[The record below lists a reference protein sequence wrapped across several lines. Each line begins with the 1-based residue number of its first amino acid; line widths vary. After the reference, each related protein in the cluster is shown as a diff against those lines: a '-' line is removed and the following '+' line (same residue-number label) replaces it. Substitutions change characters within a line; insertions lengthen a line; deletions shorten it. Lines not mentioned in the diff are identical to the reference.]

1 MPVATSRLS
10 FPRPHPRREHLF
22 QHIKIGMPLLLKFRR
37 LQTVR
42 RCDCQCADV
51 LLSQLPDV
59 ETNIFLCD
67 KDSPISAINDAV
79 ILLKTRKARERRC
92 RGATRALHLLRD
104 RRFRAHV
111 ATGAVVS
118 RRNLSISAIE
128 NRGLRS
134 ALDGRRR
141 PRFTRRSIVAGLMF
155 NASAASTRVSASFGA
170 SNRIRCSFMPRRYA
184 PRHIRNTERITTL
197 YD

>member
-22 QHIKIGMPLLLKFRR
+22 QHIKIRMPLLLKLRR
-37 LQTVR
+37 LQTVG

-67 KDSPISAINDAV
+67 KDSPISAINDSV
-79 ILLKTRKARERRC
+79 ILLKTRKARLRRS
-92 RGATRALHLLRD
+92 APQPALSQLLRSSSAFD
-104 RRFRAHV
+104 HTPTA
-111 ATGAVVS
+111 AVVS

-128 NRGLRS
+128 NRGRRN
-134 ALDGRRR
+134 AREGRRR
-141 PRFTRRSIVAGLMF
+141 PRFTRRSTVAGLTSR
-155 NASAASTRVSASFGA
+155 ASAASTRVSASFGA
-170 SNRIRCSFMPRRYA
+170 SNRIRSSFMRRCW
-184 PRHIRNTERITTL
+184 RR
-197 YD
+197 